1 MTPGRLATATIGA
14 LLGLLTLSHGRPAAA
29 FTELG
34 DAPALPPGQ
43 TPSETP
49 LLVIDGSFSGLGDVD
64 LYRIEINDAASFAA
78 ETTAGPDADTVLFL
92 FDLNGVAIAGNDDI
106 TGGNAVTQYWS
117 RLAGVPG
124 LVNGTY
130 LLSISRWPY
139 FPVSAGG
146 QMIFSVDVSSEV
158 LIPDQ
163 GVALPTGPGGA
174 QPLTGWANAFGS
186 DDPLQPAYS
195 IALTGLPE
203 PGDAARNAA
212 VLAVLAF
219 LGSARRVA

>member
-14 LLGLLTLSHGRPAAA
+14 LLGLLALSQGRSAAA
-29 FTELG
+29 FTEIG
-34 DAPALPPGQ
+34 DASALPPGQ
-43 TPSETP
+43 TPSGTP
-49 LLVIDGSFSGLGDVD
+49 LLVIDGSFTALGDVD
-64 LYRIEINDAASFAA
+64 LYRIEITDAASFAA
-78 ETTAGPDADTVLFL
+78 ATTTAPGADTVLFL
-92 FDLNGVAIAGNDDI
+92 FDTNGIAIAGNDDI
-106 TGGNAVTQYWS
+106 TGGNAVTEYWS

-139 FPVSAGG
+139 VPVSAGG
-146 QMIFSVDVSSEV
+146 QIFSIDVSNEV

-174 QPLTGWANAFGS
+174 QPLTGWANAFGI

-195 IALTGLPE
+195 IALTGVPE
-203 PGDAARNAA
+203 PGDATRNAA
-212 VLAVLAF
+212 ALAVLAL
-219 LGSARRVA
+219 LGLARRAA

>member
-1 MTPGRLATATIGA
+1 MTPGRLAIAMIGA
-14 LLGLLTLSHGRPAAA
+14 LLGFLALSQGRSAAA
-29 FTELG
+29 FTEVG

-43 TPSETP
+43 TASETP
-49 LLVIDGSFSGLGDVD
+49 LLVIDGSFTALGDVD
-64 LYRIEINDAASFAA
+64 LYRIEITDALSFAA
-78 ETTAGPDADTVLFL
+78 ETTAGPGADTVLFL
-92 FDLNGVAIAGNDDI
+92 FDTNGIAIAGNDDI
-106 TGGNAVTQYWS
+106 TGGNAVTEYWS
-117 RLAGVPG
+117 RLTGIPG

-146 QMIFSVDVSSEV
+146 QIFSIDVPSEV

-195 IALTGLPE
+195 IALTGVPE
-203 PGDAARNAA
+203 PGDATRNAA
-212 VLAVLAF
+212 ALAVLA
-219 LGSARRVA
+219 LLALARRVA